1 MKCSAGTCASTDTM
15 LLRIL
20 HTTRFDYDRPAY
32 QSHNEVRMR
41 PLDGPD
47 QRCVQFDLE
56 TLPGASTFEYCDYFG
71 NHVLALSI
79 YPPHSGLTV
88 VARSIVERMQIVRS
102 LAAGTTFKTF
112 LLDDLG
118 RSQAEYDFLSAS
130 RHIPFS
136 EPLRKFFWM
145 ARPLQTEDV
154 ADYANRIVA
163 SVHAQF
169 AYEPGTTKVHSTA
182 DEILSA
188 GAGVCQD
195 FAHLTIGVLRLA
207 GIPSRYVS
215 GYLAP
220 ASDDNVESV
229 GAQASHAW
237 LEAQLPGAGWTGF
250 DPTNGCQVDQR
261 HIRVAVGRDYSDV
274 PPMRGVYRSSGGS
287 QVMTVDLRI
296 EPDSS
301 QTQQQSQSALGSKSQ
316 NQQ

>member
-1 MKCSAGTCASTDTM
+1 
-15 LLRIL
+15 
-20 HTTRFDYDRPAY
+20 
-32 QSHNEVRMR
+32 
-41 PLDGPD
+41 
-47 QRCVQFDLE
+47 
-56 TLPGASTFEYCDYFG
+56 
-71 NHVLALSI
+71 
-79 YPPHSGLTV
+79 
-88 VARSIVERMQIVRS
+88 
-102 LAAGTTFKTF
+102 
-112 LLDDLG
+112 
-118 RSQAEYDFLSAS
+118 
-130 RHIPFS
+130 
-136 EPLRKFFWM
+136 M
-145 ARPLQTEDV
+145 ARPRGDEDV
-154 ADYANRIVA
+154 TDYTNRIVA

-169 AYEPGTTKVHSTA
+169 AYEPGTTKVQSTA

-296 EPDSS
+296 EPESS
-301 QTQQQSQSALGSKSQ
+301 PDQQQSQSALGSKQQ